1 MIKLG
6 IIGSRTFNDYELMQ
20 NEVSLAN
27 VDCIVSGGAR
37 GADSLGKRL
46 AEENNIFYLEFLPDY
61 ATHGK
66 KAPFLRNTQIV
77 EASDVIIAFWDG
89 KSTGTLDALKKAKKL
104 GKEVVIV
111 LFDQDYLT
119 LEF

>member
-1 MIKLG
+1 MKLG

-20 NEVSLAN
+20 KEVSLVD

-61 ATHGK
+61 ATHGR
-66 KAPFLRNTQIV
+66 KAPFLRNTEIV
-77 EASDVIIAFWDG
+77 EASDVIMAFWDG
-89 KSTGTLDALKKAKKL
+89 KSTGTQDALKKAKKL
-104 GKEVVIV
+104 GKTVRII
-111 LFDQDYLT
+111 LFDQDDLE

>member
-6 IIGSRTFNDYELMQ
+6 IIGSRTFNDYELMKK
-20 NEVSLAN
+20 EVSLVN
-27 VDCIVSGGAR
+27 VECIVSGGAR

-46 AEENNIFYLEFLPDY
+46 AEENNIYYLEFLPDY
-61 ATHGK
+61 KTHGK
-66 KAPFLRNTQIV
+66 KAPFLRNTEIV

-104 GKEVVIV
+104 GKKVMIV
-111 LFDQDYLT
+111 LFDQDDLT